1 MKLIAQYRLYA
12 QECRKLAADSDKK
25 PDFKEALE
33 MMSRAW
39 ENAASEREAYLLRE
53 IELESGLANG
63 PKSTADLCKMQREFE
78 WPE

>member
-12 QECRKLAADSDKK
+12 QECRKLAADSDK

-39 ENAASEREAYLLRE
+39 ENAASEREAYLRE
-53 IELESGLANG
+53 IYLKSGLANDG
-63 PKSTADLCKMQREFE
+63 PNPPQ
-78 WPE
+78 PPV

>member
-12 QECRKLAADSDKK
+12 QECRKLAADSDK

-39 ENAASEREAYLLRE
+39 DNAASEREAYLLRE
-53 IELESGLANG
+53 IELKSGLANA
-63 PKSTADLCKMQREFE
+63 PNPPQARAT
-78 WPE
+78 P